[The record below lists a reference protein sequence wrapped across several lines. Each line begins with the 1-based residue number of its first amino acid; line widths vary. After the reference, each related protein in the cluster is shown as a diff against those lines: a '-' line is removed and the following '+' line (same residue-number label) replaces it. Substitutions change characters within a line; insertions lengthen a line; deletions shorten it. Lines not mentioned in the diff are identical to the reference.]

1 MSRGHPAFSRGGRPG
16 VHRWATIRVRRSR
29 VDENT
34 RVSPY
39 QPRHSVPAIG
49 EGGEPEGQPRGNP
62 REREPAKP
70 EARPGPEQ
78 AAKPEAKPG
87 RKPGAKPGPERGEK
101 GARGARTGSN
111 NSIALAGFVIIG
123 VGAALTIAAWP
134 HSAVPTNR
142 QQPASFS
149 MGTSTTS
156 RSSALTGRGHSRAGK
171 GAAPGDRIVTR
182 ARHSSASRA
191 AGRNGQPA
199 PTTNPAAA
207 ASPADNLA
215 AAPGLGPVLRHAWV
229 AADPGDVGLNPA
241 DVRSTLTGSVFYA
254 SQPSIGTYWA
264 IAQFVPSSVANA
276 EAGTPAGKA
285 LLAQFKQIAIFD
297 KAPGQ
302 PWAYVSEFAPGS
314 CPASVPGTV
323 FTAWDLCSVGS

>member
-1 MSRGHPAFSRGGRPG
+1 M
-16 VHRWATIRVRRSR
+16 HRWATIRVRRSR

-39 QPRHSVPAIG
+39 QPRHSVPAAG
-49 EGGEPEGQPRGNP
+49 EGGEPGGQPRGNP
-62 REREPAKP
+62 REHEPAKP
-70 EARPGPEQ
+70 GAKPEAKRG
-78 AAKPEAKPG
+78 AKPEAKPEAK
-87 RKPGAKPGPERGEK
+87 RGAKPGAERGERS
-101 GARGARTGSN
+101 ARRARTGSN

-156 RSSALTGRGHSRAGK
+156 RSSALAGPGGHSRAGK
-171 GAAPGDRIVTR
+171 GVAPGDRIVTR

-191 AGRNGQPA
+191 ASRNGQPV

-215 AAPGLGPVLRHAWV
+215 ATPGLGPVLRHAWV
-229 AADPGDVGLNPA
+229 EADPGDVGLNPA

-276 EAGTPAGKA
+276 EAGTTGGKA
-285 LLAQFKQIAIFD
+285 LLAQFKQVAVFD